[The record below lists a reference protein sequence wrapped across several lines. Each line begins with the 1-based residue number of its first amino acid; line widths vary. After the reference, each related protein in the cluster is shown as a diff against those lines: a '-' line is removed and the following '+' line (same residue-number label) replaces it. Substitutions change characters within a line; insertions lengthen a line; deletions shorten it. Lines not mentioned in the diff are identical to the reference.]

1 MFIKIKHEN
10 MSKASPTKAI
20 KLAIAGGGPS
30 GLTLA
35 GILGKEAPE
44 RFEVTIFERASKF
57 SDQGAGWD
65 VDTKAQASLRR
76 AGVEPHVYQCPGS
89 DNMRFYKAG
98 ESYPQTVLR
107 LPPYLERLG
116 MKKAH
121 IGLDE
126 CNLETERNKIINAL
140 VESLPPSTTVQ
151 YDTVIS
157 EATQDSEGKMEL
169 LGRDG
174 SSLGKFDVVVDASGV
189 SSTLRRTR
197 FTEEADSYYTGK
209 CLLMS
214 TLDNPRK
221 TCSAEISSKFSG
233 TTGFYGPSSDGLGT
247 VEVMLQRFG
256 HDSPRSTLT
265 MTISIQDP
273 QRLVD
278 QLEFEG
284 IHGFT
289 NDPEALQRVKDYA
302 NKRLVAFPSDY
313 REMFDGISS
322 AYVTS
327 VKMHPS
333 YEEAMKSAAPGSD
346 ELPFLSIGDALH
358 ALPPWSG
365 MSGNYSLQDANDLA
379 SALIEEHRKGDWS
392 TESIATKFRELEK
405 EFSIRTE
412 DRRKEV
418 AQTSDDKDY
427 MSSTPIKDFALVG
440 RITNKPWSWKD
451 PMQVAI
457 AGFLRFVTFLNR
469 FDNYGVGVS

>member
-1 MFIKIKHEN
+1 
-10 MSKASPTKAI
+10 
-20 KLAIAGGGPS
+20 
-30 GLTLA
+30 
-35 GILGKEAPE
+35 
-44 RFEVTIFERASKF
+44 
-57 SDQGAGWD
+57 
-65 VDTKAQASLRR
+65 
-76 AGVEPHVYQCPGS
+76 
-89 DNMRFYKAG
+89 MRFYKAG
-98 ESYPQTVLR
+98 ESDPLTVLR
-107 LPPYLERLG
+107 LPPYLEKLG
-116 MKKAH
+116 MKKGH
-121 IGLDE
+121 LGLDE
-126 CNLETERNKIINAL
+126 CNLETERSKIIDTP
-140 VESLPPSTTVQ
+140 VESLPSSTTVR

-157 EATQDSEGKMEL
+157 EAKQDSEGKMEL

-174 SSLGKFDVVVDASGV
+174 SSLGKFDAVVDASGV

-197 FTEEADSYYTGK
+197 FSKEADSYYTGK

-256 HDSPRSTLT
+256 VHSPKSTLT
-265 MTISIQDP
+265 MTINSQDP
-273 QRLVD
+273 QSLTD
-278 QLEFEG
+278 QLKFEG
-284 IHGFT
+284 INGFT

-302 NKRLVAFPSDY
+302 DKRLAAFPSKY

-333 YEEAMKSAAPGSD
+333 YEEAMKSTTPGSN

-379 SALIEEHRKGDWS
+379 SALIEEQQKGDWS

-405 EFSIRTE
+405 EFSLRTE

-451 PMQVAI
+451 PLQVVI
-457 AGFLRFVTFLNR
+457 AGFMRFVTFLNR
-469 FDNYGVGVS
+469 FDNYGVGVV

>member
-1 MFIKIKHEN
+1 
-10 MSKASPTKAI
+10 MSKTSTKTI

-35 GILGKEAPE
+35 GILGREAPE
-44 RFEVTIFERASKF
+44 CFEVTIFERGAKDR
-57 SDQGAGWD
+57 DQGAGWD
-65 VDTKAQASLRR
+65 VSAEAQASLQR
-76 AGVEPHVYQCPGS
+76 AGVNPQVYQCPGS

-98 ESYPQTVLR
+98 ESDPLTVLR

-116 MKKAH
+116 MKKAYL
-121 IGLDE
+121 GLDE
-126 CNLETERNKIINAL
+126 CNLETERSKIINTL

-151 YDTVIS
+151 YNTVIS

-169 LGRDG
+169 FGRDG
-174 SSLGKFDVVVDASGV
+174 SSLGKFDAVVDASGV
-189 SSTLRRTR
+189 SSRLRRTR

-209 CLLMS
+209 CMLRS
-214 TLDNPRK
+214 TLDDPWK

-247 VEVMLQRFG
+247 EEVMLQRFG
-256 HDSPRSTLT
+256 VDSPKSTLAL
-265 MTISIQDP
+265 TISIQDP
-273 QRLVD
+273 QSLVD
-278 QLEFEG
+278 QLKFEG
-284 IHGFT
+284 IYGST
-289 NDPEALQRVKDYA
+289 TDPEALQRVKDYA
-302 NKRLVAFPSDY
+302 RKRLVAFPLEY

-322 AYVTS
+322 AHVTS
-327 VKMHPS
+327 VRMHPS
-333 YEEAMKSAAPGSD
+333 YEEAMKSVTPGSD

-379 SALIEEHRKGDWS
+379 TALIEEHQKGDWS
-392 TESIATKFRELEK
+392 TGLIATKFRELEK
-405 EFSIRTE
+405 DFSIRTE

-457 AGFLRFVTFLNR
+457 SGFLRFVTFLNR
-469 FDNYGVGVS
+469 FDGYGVGVF